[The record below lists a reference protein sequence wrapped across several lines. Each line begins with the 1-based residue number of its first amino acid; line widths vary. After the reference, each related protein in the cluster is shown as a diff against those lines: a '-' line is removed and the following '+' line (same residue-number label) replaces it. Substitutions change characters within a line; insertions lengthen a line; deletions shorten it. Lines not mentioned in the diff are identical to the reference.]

1 MLTIKAEIK
10 KSEQKVD
17 GTFNVK
23 LRFTLDR
30 KVKRISTSLF
40 VSPTDLTRT
49 GDFKKSSLVKEQ
61 IDNLVNEYKIKCA
74 KLQID
79 LHHYTLEQI
88 FQLLKYNSKET
99 SEIEFISFCKNWI
112 SKATIKG
119 ASNYT
124 TALNAFV
131 KYAQKDTLPV
141 NSISKEFV
149 FGFKEFLY
157 KERENRVKKLTEE
170 GKRIPSNRSVSLYLI
185 ALKRL
190 YKELQTE
197 YNNYDLNIVPFPTSP
212 FDGLKIPKQEVTRKR
227 AISPENIVKI
237 SKLPN
242 MNIGKGIH
250 HTCRRDLAKD
260 CFMLSF
266 YLMGMNSVDLYNATE
281 YDGEYIT
288 YYRTKTKDRRSDK
301 AKMIVRVP
309 EIAKPIIEKYRNRT
323 KNPQIFNFYRNYADE
338 KAFNKAI
345 NKGLKEI
352 GVKLNIE
359 DLEFYAARHSWATI
373 ALNKCKIDKYTI
385 HSALNHVDP
394 SMRVT
399 DIYIERDFVNE
410 NEANMKVLKFVFG

>member
-1 MLTIKAEIK
+1 
-10 KSEQKVD
+10 
-17 GTFNVK
+17 
-23 LRFTLDR
+23 
-30 KVKRISTSLF
+30 
-40 VSPTDLTRT
+40 
-49 GDFKKSSLVKEQ
+49 
-61 IDNLVNEYKIKCA
+61 
-74 KLQID
+74 
-79 LHHYTLEQI
+79 
-88 FQLLKYNSKET
+88 
-99 SEIEFISFCKNWI
+99 
-112 SKATIKG
+112 
-119 ASNYT
+119 
-124 TALNAFV
+124 
-131 KYAQKDTLPV
+131 
-141 NSISKEFV
+141 
-149 FGFKEFLY
+149 
-157 KERENRVKKLTEE
+157 
-170 GKRIPSNRSVSLYLI
+170 
-185 ALKRL
+185 
-190 YKELQTE
+190 
-197 YNNYDLNIVPFPTSP
+197 
-212 FDGLKIPKQEVTRKR
+212 
-227 AISPENIVKI
+227 
-237 SKLPN
+237 
-242 MNIGKGIH
+242 
-250 HTCRRDLAKD
+250 
-260 CFMLSF
+260 MLSF

-373 ALNKCKIDKYTI
+373 ALNKCKIDKYTV